1 MNIGRTVPRHRV
13 FQCTIV
19 RSISELQGVAGLRA
33 WWVFRGQSSCFRLTP
48 TLERE
53 CPDRKDWIA
62 AERDEITR
70 LKQQLT
76 GRENVPD
83 EDDHLGWL
91 GRLRHAG
98 RPVRLLDFTRRLPV
112 AVYFATCEESDSMPS
127 IWAIDGYRL
136 TIAWKRWITPPSEP
150 LYIGSPYVNW
160 AEFNQIYPSR
170 DGAHAAMLV
179 EPRAP
184 NRRQELQEALFLTGL
199 NMRYTLEE
207 NLFGAFGHELCSVIP
222 KRKADGML
230 TGPLGVNL
238 KPLQGDGRRRIMDA
252 HLIRIDLQIPRPE
265 IIAYLESEG
274 VSNQTLGFQPDPC

>member
-1 MNIGRTVPRHRV
+1 MNIRRTVPKHRV

-19 RSISELQGVAGLRA
+19 RSIGELQAVADLRP
-33 WWVFRGQSSCFRLTP
+33 WWVFRGQSSRFRLTP

-53 CPDRKDWIA
+53 CPDRKDWIV
-62 AERDEITR
+62 AERDEVTR
-70 LKQQLT
+70 LRRQLAN
-76 GRENVPD
+76 GENIPD

-98 RPVRLLDFTRRLPV
+98 KPVRLLDFTRRLAV
-112 AVYFATCEESDSMPS
+112 AVHFATCEESDEMPS

-150 LYIGSPYVNW
+150 LHIGSPYVNW
-160 AEFNQIYPSR
+160 TEFNEIYPSR
-170 DGAHAAMLV
+170 DGAHQAMLV

-199 NMRYTLEE
+199 NMRYSLEE
-207 NLFGAFGHELCSVIP
+207 NLFGAFGHGLYSVIP
-222 KRKADGML
+222 RRNADGVL

-238 KPLQGDGRRRIMDA
+238 KPLQGGGRRRIADA
-252 HLIRIDLQIPRPE
+252 HLIRIDLQIPRAE

-274 VSNQTLGFQPDPC
+274 VSNHTLGLEHPP